1 VRRRLPGSRAR
12 LAATTFVAYV
22 AFGAAGTP
30 NAGAQPSPNGRTR
43 APSRYEE
50 LVTLFTAWRAFQQPR
65 LVNGV
70 PDYSAAAMAAQHR
83 ELATYRRRLAAL
95 DTTGWPTPAQV
106 DYHIVRAEMNG
117 LDFDHRVLRPWAN
130 NPAFYMTVFA
140 DQSDQPAREGPHA
153 AGAVELWS
161 YTLPLSTA
169 DAARVADGLRPI
181 PALLAEARRNLVG
194 NGRDLWAF
202 SAGDVRDQSAA
213 LAALEAKLDAGGQ
226 ADLVVQ
232 VRRARAATDS
242 FATWL
247 SSKIPTKTGPSGIGV
262 ANYDWY
268 LENVQLVPYTWRD
281 EVRIME
287 RELARARASL
297 ALAEQHNRGL
307 PELVPV
313 ASEEEHAR
321 RFSAAVDEYMAFL
334 RDHDILTVKPWMGPA
349 MQARVGRFSPGP
361 REFFTEVD
369 YRDPEVMRTHGY
381 HWFDLARMTNEPHA
395 SPVRRGPLL
404 YNIFD
409 TRTEGHATGWEEMML
424 HAGMFD
430 ARPRTRE
437 LIYILLAQRAARALG
452 DLRMHSNE
460 LTLEQAAQFA
470 SANTPRGWLRLDA
483 QTVRGEQHLYLQQ
496 PTYGT
501 SYVIGKIE
509 VERLMSDRA
518 HELGDRFSMREF
530 MDRFD
535 AVGLIPVMLVRW
547 EMLGRADD
555 PVRRVVRQ

>member
-1 VRRRLPGSRAR
+1 MRSR
-12 LAATTFVAYV
+12 TVII
-22 AFGAAGTP
+22 AAGTLSLLAAVAP
-30 NAGAQPSPNGRTR
+30 NARGQRH
-43 APSRYEE
+43 ED
-50 LVTLFTAWRAFQQPR
+50 LVSLFTAWRTFQQPK
-65 LVNGV
+65 LVDGV
-70 PDYSAAAMAAQHR
+70 PDYSARAMAAQHR
-83 ELATYRRRLAAL
+83 ELATYQRRLAAL
-95 DTTGWPTPAQV
+95 DTSGWTTPAQV

-130 NPAFYMTVFA
+130 NPAFYVTVFA
-140 DQSDQPAREGPHA
+140 EQSDQPAREGPHA
-153 AGAVELWS
+153 AGAIELWS
-161 YTLPLSTA
+161 YTFPLSA
-169 DAARVADGLRPI
+169 SNAARVASGLRTI
-181 PALLAEARRNLVG
+181 PALLAQARVNLTG
-194 NGRDLWAF
+194 NGRDLWTF
-202 SAGDVRDQSAA
+202 SAGDVRDQSAT
-213 LAALEAKLDAGGQ
+213 L
-226 ADLVVQ
+226 ADLETKVAGAAPTLLGN
-232 VRRARAATDS
+232 VRRAKAATDS
-242 FATWL
+242 FSTWL
-247 SSKIPTKTGPSGIGV
+247 AAKIPSKTGSSGIGV

-268 LENVQLVPYTWRD
+268 LKNVQLVPYTWQD
-281 EVRIME
+281 EVRLME
-287 RELARARASL
+287 RELARARSSL
-297 ALAEQHNRGL
+297 ALAEQRNRDL
-307 PELVPV
+307 PALTPV
-313 ASEEEHAR
+313 ASAEEHTR

-334 RDHDILTVKPWMGPA
+334 TQRNILTVKPWMGPA
-349 MQARVGRFSPGP
+349 LLERVGRFSPGP

-395 SPVRRGPLL
+395 SPIRRGPLL

-460 LTLEQAAQFA
+460 MTLEQAATFA

-483 QTVRGEQHLYLQQ
+483 ATVRGEQHLYLQQ

-518 HELGDRFSMREF
+518 HAQGDKFSMREF
-530 MDRFD
+530 VDAFD
-535 AVGLIPVMLVRW
+535 AVGLIPMSLVRW
-547 EMLGRADD
+547 EITGR
-555 PVRRVVRQ
+555 PESRRSTTSAPR

>member
-1 VRRRLPGSRAR
+1 MIVHRRLCRSLLR
-12 LAATTFVAYV
+12 LVTAATCAAVATR
-22 AFGAAGTP
+22 AP
-30 NAGAQPSPNGRTR
+30 NAGARAPRSGRA
-43 APSRYEE
+43 APSRYDD
-50 LVTLFTAWRAFQQPR
+50 LVTLFTSWRAFQQPKA
-65 LVNGV
+65 VNGV
-70 PDYSAAAMAAQHR
+70 PDYSPSAMAAQQR
-83 ELATYRRRLAAL
+83 ELATFRRRLAAL
-95 DTTGWPTPAQV
+95 DTTGWSTHAQV

-140 DQSDQPAREGPHA
+140 EQSDQPAREGPHA
-153 AGAVELWS
+153 AGGVELWR
-161 YTLPLSTA
+161 YTFPLSA
-169 DAARVADGLRPI
+169 SDAAEVRRGLQPI
-181 PALLAEARRNLVG
+181 PELLAQARRNLVG
-194 NGRDLWAF
+194 NGRDLWTL
-202 SAGDVRDQSAA
+202 SAGDVHSQSVV
-213 LAALEAKLDAGGQ
+213 LTDLDTKLGSNAPP
-226 ADLVVQ
+226 DLVAQ
-232 VRRARAATDS
+232 VRRSKVATDS

-247 SSKIPTKTGPSGIGV
+247 ASRIPTKTGPSGIGV

-268 LENVQLVPYTWRD
+268 LKNVQLVPYTWQD

-287 RELARARASL
+287 RELARARSSL

-313 ASEEEHAR
+313 ASEAEHTR
-321 RFSAAVDEYMAFL
+321 RFAAAVDEYMAFL
-334 RDHDILTVKPWMGPA
+334 RDHDILTLTPWMGPA
-349 MQARVGRFSPGP
+349 LQAHVGGFLPGP

-381 HWFDLARMTNEPHA
+381 HWFDLARMENAPHA
-395 SPVRRGPLL
+395 SPIRRGPLL

-424 HAGMFD
+424 HAGMFA

-470 SANTPRGWLRLDA
+470 SANTPRGWLRLNA
-483 QTVRGEQHLYLQQ
+483 NTVRGEQHLYLQQ

-530 MDRFD
+530 MDGFD
-535 AVGLIPVMLVRW
+535 AAGLIPVMLVRW
-547 EMLGRADD
+547 DVLGRVDD
-555 PVRRVVRQ
+555 PVRRVLR

>member
-1 VRRRLPGSRAR
+1 VEVVEMRSR
-12 LAATTFVAYV
+12 TVII
-22 AFGAAGTP
+22 AAGTLSVLAAVAP
-30 NAGAQPSPNGRTR
+30 NARGQRH
-43 APSRYEE
+43 ED
-50 LVTLFTAWRAFQQPR
+50 LVSLFTAWRTFQQPK
-65 LVNGV
+65 LVGGV
-70 PDYSAAAMAAQHR
+70 PDYSARAMAAQHR
-83 ELATYRRRLAAL
+83 DLATYQRRLAAL
-95 DTTGWPTPAQV
+95 DTSGWTTPAQV

-130 NPAFYMTVFA
+130 NPAFYVTVFA
-140 DQSDQPAREGPHA
+140 EQSDQPAREGPHA

-161 YTLPLSTA
+161 YTFPLSA
-169 DAARVADGLRPI
+169 SNAARVDSGLRTI
-181 PALLAEARRNLVG
+181 PALLAQARVNLTG
-194 NGRDLWAF
+194 NGRDLWTF
-202 SAGDVRDQSAA
+202 SAGDVRDQSAT
-213 LAALEAKLDAGGQ
+213 L
-226 ADLVVQ
+226 ADLETKVAGAAPTLLAN
-232 VRRARAATDS
+232 VRRAKAATDS
-242 FATWL
+242 FSTWL
-247 SSKIPTKTGPSGIGV
+247 AAKIPSKTGSSGIGV

-268 LENVQLVPYTWRD
+268 LKNVQLVPYTWQD
-281 EVRIME
+281 EVRLME
-287 RELARARASL
+287 RELARARSSL
-297 ALAEQHNRGL
+297 ALAEQRNRDL
-307 PELVPV
+307 PALTPV
-313 ASEEEHAR
+313 ASAEEHTR

-334 RDHDILTVKPWMGPA
+334 TQRNILTVKPWMGPA
-349 MQARVGRFSPGP
+349 LLERVGRFSPGP

-395 SPVRRGPLL
+395 SPIRRGPLL

-460 LTLEQAAQFA
+460 MTLEQAATFA

-483 QTVRGEQHLYLQQ
+483 ATVRGEQHLYLQQ

-518 HELGDRFSMREF
+518 HAQGDKFSMREF
-530 MDRFD
+530 MDAFD
-535 AVGLIPVMLVRW
+535 AVGLIPMSLVRW
-547 EMLGRADD
+547 EITGR
-555 PVRRVVRQ
+555 PESRRSTTSGPR

>member
-1 VRRRLPGSRAR
+1 MHRRGRHSALLVAIVATSAAVAVR
-12 LAATTFVAYV
+12 
-22 AFGAAGTP
+22 TP
-30 NAGAQPSPNGRTR
+30 NAGAQVSPGDQAA
-43 APSRYEE
+43 APPRYDD
-50 LVTLFTAWRAFQQPR
+50 LVTLFTAWRAFQQPKV
-65 LVNGV
+65 VNGV
-70 PDYSAAAMAAQHR
+70 PDYSPAAMAAQQR
-83 ELATYRRRLAAL
+83 ELATYRRRLVAL
-95 DTTGWPTPAQV
+95 DTTGWPTHAQV

-130 NPAFYMTVFA
+130 NPSFYMTVFA

-153 AGAVELWS
+153 AGSVELWR
-161 YTLPLSTA
+161 YTFPLSA
-169 DAARVADGLRPI
+169 SDAAEVRRGLQPI
-181 PALLAEARRNLVG
+181 PELLAQARRNLVG
-194 NGRDLWAF
+194 NGRDLWAR
-202 SAGDVRDQSAA
+202 STGDVHGQSDA
-213 LAALEAKLDAGGQ
+213 LTDLETKLGSNAP
-226 ADLVVQ
+226 ADLLAQ
-232 VRRARAATDS
+232 VRRAKAATDS

-247 SSKIPTKTGPSGIGV
+247 ASRIPTKTGPSGVGV

-268 LENVQLVPYTWRD
+268 LKNVQLVPYTWQD

-287 RELARARASL
+287 RELARARSSL
-297 ALAEQHNRGL
+297 ALAEQRNRGL

-313 ASEEEHAR
+313 ASEAEHAQ
-321 RFSAAVDEYMAFL
+321 RFAAAVDEYMAFL
-334 RDHDILTVKPWMGPA
+334 RDHDILTVTPWMGPA
-349 MQARVGRFSPGP
+349 LQAHVGGFSPGP

-381 HWFDLARMTNEPHA
+381 HWFDLARMANAPHT
-395 SPVRRGPLL
+395 SPIRRGPLL

-483 QTVRGEQHLYLQQ
+483 NTVRGEQHLYLQQ

-509 VERLMSDRA
+509 VERLMSDQA
-518 HELGDRFSMREF
+518 HEVGDRFSIRQF
-530 MDRFD
+530 MDAFD

-547 EMLGRADD
+547 EMLGRLDE
-555 PVRRVVRQ
+555 PVRRVLR

>member
-1 VRRRLPGSRAR
+1 MIVRCSGRVFLR
-12 LAATTFVAYV
+12 LATVTACAV
-22 AFGAAGTP
+22 GTARAP
-30 NAGAQPSPNGRTR
+30 NAGAQVSPGARPT
-43 APSRYEE
+43 APSRYDD
-50 LVTLFTAWRAFQQPR
+50 LVTLFTAWRAFQQPKV
-65 LVNGV
+65 VNGV
-70 PDYSAAAMAAQHR
+70 PDYSPAAMAAQHR
-83 ELATYRRRLAAL
+83 ELATYRQRLAAL
-95 DTTGWPTPAQV
+95 DTAGWPTHAQV

-140 DQSDQPAREGPHA
+140 EQSDQPAREGPHA
-153 AGAVELWS
+153 AGAVELWR
-161 YTLPLSTA
+161 YTFPLSASETA
-169 DAARVADGLRPI
+169 EVRRGLQPI
-181 PALLAEARRNLVG
+181 PELLVQARRNLVG
-194 NGRDLWAF
+194 NGRDLWAR
-202 SAGDVRDQSAA
+202 SAGDAHDQSAT
-213 LAALEAKLDAGGQ
+213 LTDLETKLGSTAP
-226 ADLVVQ
+226 ADLLAQ
-232 VRRARAATDS
+232 VKRAKAATDS

-247 SSKIPTKTGPSGIGV
+247 ASRIPTKTGPSGVGV

-268 LENVQLVPYTWRD
+268 LKNVQLVPYTWQD

-287 RELARARASL
+287 RELARARSSL

-313 ASEEEHAR
+313 ASEEEHTR
-321 RFSAAVDEYMAFL
+321 RFAAAVDEYMAFL
-334 RDHDILTVKPWMGPA
+334 RDHDILTVTPWMGPA
-349 MQARVGRFSPGP
+349 MQAHVGRFSPGP

-381 HWFDLARMTNEPHA
+381 HWFDLARMTNQPHA
-395 SPVRRGPLL
+395 SPIRRGPLL

-460 LTLEQAAQFA
+460 LTLEQAAQYA

-483 QTVRGEQHLYLQQ
+483 NTVRGEQHLYLQQ
-496 PTYGT
+496 PSYGT

-518 HELGDRFSMREF
+518 HELGNRFSMRQF
-530 MDRFD
+530 MDAFD

-547 EMLGRADD
+547 EMLGRLDE
-555 PVRRVVRQ
+555 PVRRVLR

>member
-1 VRRRLPGSRAR
+1 MRSR
-12 LAATTFVAYV
+12 TVII
-22 AFGAAGTP
+22 AAGTLSLLAAVAP
-30 NAGAQPSPNGRTR
+30 NARGQRH
-43 APSRYEE
+43 ED
-50 LVTLFTAWRAFQQPR
+50 LVSLFTAWRTFQQPK
-65 LVNGV
+65 LVDGV
-70 PDYSAAAMAAQHR
+70 PDYSARAMAAQHR
-83 ELATYRRRLAAL
+83 ELATYQRRLAAL
-95 DTTGWPTPAQV
+95 DTSGWTTPAQV

-130 NPAFYMTVFA
+130 NPAFYVTVFA
-140 DQSDQPAREGPHA
+140 EQSDQPAREGPHA

-161 YTLPLSTA
+161 YTFPLSA
-169 DAARVADGLRPI
+169 SDAARVASGLRTI
-181 PALLAEARRNLVG
+181 PALLAQARVNLTG
-194 NGRDLWAF
+194 NGRDLWTF
-202 SAGDVRDQSAA
+202 SAGDVRDQSAT
-213 LAALEAKLDAGGQ
+213 L
-226 ADLVVQ
+226 ADLETKVAGAAPTLLGN
-232 VRRARAATDS
+232 VRRAKAATDS
-242 FATWL
+242 FSTWL
-247 SSKIPTKTGPSGIGV
+247 AAKIPSKTGSSGIGV

-268 LENVQLVPYTWRD
+268 LKNVQLVPYTWQD
-281 EVRIME
+281 EVRLME
-287 RELARARASL
+287 RELARARSSL
-297 ALAEQHNRGL
+297 ALAEQRNRDL
-307 PELVPV
+307 PALTPV
-313 ASEEEHAR
+313 ASAEEHTR

-334 RDHDILTVKPWMGPA
+334 TQRNILTVKPWMGPA
-349 MQARVGRFSPGP
+349 LLERVGRFSPGP

-395 SPVRRGPLL
+395 SPIRRGPLL

-460 LTLEQAAQFA
+460 MTLEQAATFA

-483 QTVRGEQHLYLQQ
+483 ATVRGEQHLYLQQ

-518 HELGDRFSMREF
+518 HAQGDKFSMREF
-530 MDRFD
+530 VDAFD
-535 AVGLIPVMLVRW
+535 AVGLIPMSLVRW
-547 EMLGRADD
+547 EITGR
-555 PVRRVVRQ
+555 PESRRSTTSGPR

>member
-1 VRRRLPGSRAR
+1 MIVLRRAHGRALR
-12 LAATTFVAYV
+12 LAVAV
-22 AFGAAGTP
+22 ACAAGPAGAP
-30 NAGAQPSPNGRTR
+30 NVGAQPTPSGHIAT
-43 APSRYEE
+43 PSRYDD
-50 LVTLFTAWRAFQQPR
+50 LVTLFTSWRSFQRPK
-65 LVNGV
+65 LVRGV
-70 PDYSAAAMAAQHR
+70 PDYSAAAMAAQRR
-83 ELATYRRRLAAL
+83 ELATYQRRLAAL
-95 DTTGWPTPAQV
+95 DTMGWPTSAQV

-130 NPAFYMTVFA
+130 NPAFYVTVFA

-153 AGAVELWS
+153 LGAVELWS
-161 YTLPLSTA
+161 YTFPLSTA
-169 DAARVADGLRPI
+169 DAARVRDGLQPI
-181 PALLAEARRNLVG
+181 PALLAQARRNLVG
-194 NGRDLWAF
+194 NGRDLWTL
-202 SAGDVRDQSAA
+202 SAGDVRDQRAA
-213 LAALEAKLDAGGQ
+213 LTDLEAKLGSNAP
-226 ADLVVQ
+226 ADLMVQ
-232 VRRARAATDS
+232 IGRAKAATDS

-247 SSKIPTKTGPSGIGV
+247 ASRIPTKTGPSGVGV

-268 LENVQLVPYTWRD
+268 LKNVQLVPYTWQD

-287 RELARARASL
+287 RELARARSSL
-297 ALAEQHNRGL
+297 ALAEVHNRRL

-313 ASEEEHAR
+313 GSDDEHTR
-321 RFSAAVDEYMAFL
+321 RFAAAVDEYMTFL
-334 RDHDILTVKPWMGPA
+334 RDKEILTVKPWMGA
-349 MQARVGRFSPGP
+349 ALEARVGRFSPGP

-381 HWFDLARMTNEPHA
+381 HWFDLARMENEPHA
-395 SPVRRGPLL
+395 SPIRRGPLL

-483 QTVRGEQHLYLQQ
+483 RTVRGEQHLYLQQ

-518 HELGDRFSMREF
+518 HELGDRFTMREF
-530 MDRFD
+530 MDAFD

-547 EMLGRADD
+547 ELMGRVDE
-555 PVRRVVRQ
+555 PVRRILR

>member
-1 VRRRLPGSRAR
+1 MVHRLRGFIAGFAV
-12 LAATTFVAYV
+12 AACTAV
-22 AFGAAGTP
+22 GPAATP
-30 NAGAQPSPNGRTR
+30 NAGAQSSPARTR
-43 APSRYEE
+43 SPSKHDD
-50 LVTLFTAWRAFQQPR
+50 LVALFTAWRTFQQPGR
-65 LVNGV
+65 TDGV
-70 PDYSAAAMAAQHR
+70 PDYSATAMAAQHR
-83 ELATYRRRLAAL
+83 ELASYRRRLAAL

-117 LDFDHRVLRPWAN
+117 LDFDHRVLKPWAN

-153 AGAVELWS
+153 AGAVEIWS
-161 YTLPLSTA
+161 YTFPLSEG
-169 DAARVADGLRPI
+169 DAARVSDGLRVI
-181 PALLAEARRNLVG
+181 PALLAQARRNLVG
-194 NGRDLWAF
+194 NGRDLWTF

-213 LAALEAKLDAGGQ
+213 LAGLETKLGPGAS
-226 ADLVVQ
+226 ADLVAEI
-232 VRRARAATDS
+232 RRAKAATDS
-242 FATWL
+242 FASWL
-247 SSKIPTKTGPSGIGV
+247 ASKIPTKTGPSGVGI

-268 LENVQLVPYTWRD
+268 LKNVQLVPYTWAD
-281 EVRIME
+281 EVRILE
-287 RELARARASL
+287 RELARARSSL
-297 ALAEQHNRGL
+297 ALAEQRNRGL
-307 PELVPV
+307 TEMMPV
-313 ASEEEHAR
+313 QSDEEHAR
-321 RFSAAVDEYMAFL
+321 RFRAAVDEYMAFL

-349 MQARVGRFSPGP
+349 LQARVGRFSPGA

-395 SPVRRGPLL
+395 SPIRRGPLL

-430 ARPRTRE
+430 AHPRTGE

-452 DLRMHSNE
+452 DLRMHSND
-460 LTLEQAAQFA
+460 LSLEEAARFA

-509 VERLMSDRA
+509 VERLLSDRA
-518 HELGDRFSMREF
+518 HELGNRFSMREF
-530 MDRFD
+530 MDAFD
-535 AVGLIPVMLVRW
+535 AVGLIPIMLVRW
-547 EMLGRADD
+547 ELLDRVDD
-555 PVRRVVRQ
+555 PVRRVLRP